1 MRFGVKP
8 QRHFPVGPKRLD
20 RYAHSRASGYA
31 TYTTLLLH
39 VNGRATLSETVRDPM
54 NPIPQPFR
62 RSRFS
67 TVFTVSVWSSL
78 VLGGCSQGATPGSP
92 NPEPTATNTAPSPA
106 PNTPAANHWAFQSL
120 TSPELPAVEGVEW
133 IANPI
138 DTFVLAKLEA
148 LGRAPAPPALPEKLA
163 RRVSLVLTGLPLP
176 LAELDAFGS
185 APSRE
190 AYEAL
195 VDRLLA
201 SPRYGEHLAVNW
213 LDIARYSDTDGFQ
226 YDINRPAWPWRDWVI
241 DAFNSNLPYDQF
253 VLQQVAGDLLPEPTP
268 NSILATAFNRN
279 HAIQGENGLLLNSFR
294 DRYVTDRVETVS
306 KAWMGITMGCAKCHD
321 HKYEP
326 ILAQDFYRVY
336 DCFNQLDEGDN
347 GPSTKFRPT
356 SMLDSPLSATLVNQL
371 DTRMAELTA
380 NGADSIKVSELSAD
394 KANTVAQAVRV
405 MADQP
410 SRRTTQLLQGG
421 RYDAPTG
428 DPLRCSAPVV
438 LPPFKPE
445 FPDNRLGFAQWLT
458 MPENPLT
465 ARVVVNRFWA
475 QVFGTGLVP
484 SLDNFGVQTS
494 PSAHA
499 ALLDWLAVRF
509 IESGWD
515 VKALLRLMV
524 TSNTFQQAADTTGDE
539 ITFDA
544 TNQYHGR
551 GPRFRLGAEAIRDSA
566 LFAGGLLVELHG
578 GPPAY
583 PYQPPG
589 LWEEL
594 SWEYNLISYPVKS
607 GDSLYRRSVY
617 SFWKKTLPPP
627 MFSLFDAPEREVS
640 CAYRETSVTPLQSLA
655 LLNDRQFIQAAEALA
670 RQALQATA
678 LDPAAARA
686 LAFRTLTARTPTAEE
701 EAILA
706 ETYASQYAAHQA
718 KDPAALP
725 DVLQVLATTEVVRI
739 ILNLNE
745 TVTVE

>member
-1 MRFGVKP
+1 
-8 QRHFPVGPKRLD
+8 
-20 RYAHSRASGYA
+20 
-31 TYTTLLLH
+31 
-39 VNGRATLSETVRDPM
+39 
-54 NPIPQPFR
+54 
-62 RSRFS
+62 
-67 TVFTVSVWSSL
+67 
-78 VLGGCSQGATPGSP
+78 
-92 NPEPTATNTAPSPA
+92 
-106 PNTPAANHWAFQSL
+106 
-120 TSPELPAVEGVEW
+120 
-133 IANPI
+133 
-138 DTFVLAKLEA
+138 
-148 LGRAPAPPALPEKLA
+148 
-163 RRVSLVLTGLPLP
+163 
-176 LAELDAFGS
+176 
-185 APSRE
+185 
-190 AYEAL
+190 
-195 VDRLLA
+195 
-201 SPRYGEHLAVNW
+201 
-213 LDIARYSDTDGFQ
+213 
-226 YDINRPAWPWRDWVI
+226 
-241 DAFNSNLPYDQF
+241 
-253 VLQQVAGDLLPEPTP
+253 
-268 NSILATAFNRN
+268 
-279 HAIQGENGLLLNSFR
+279 
-294 DRYVTDRVETVS
+294 
-306 KAWMGITMGCAKCHD
+306 
-321 HKYEP
+321 
-326 ILAQDFYRVY
+326 
-336 DCFNQLDEGDN
+336 
-347 GPSTKFRPT
+347 
-356 SMLDSPLSATLVNQL
+356 
-371 DTRMAELTA
+371 
-380 NGADSIKVSELSAD
+380 
-394 KANTVAQAVRV
+394 VRV

-410 SRRTTQLLQGG
+410 SRRTTQLLTGG

-484 SLDNFGVQTS
+484 SLDNFGVQTA

-524 TSNTFQQAADTTGDE
+524 TSNTFQQAAETTGDE

-551 GPRFRLGAEAIRDSA
+551 GPRFRLGAEAIRDAA

-594 SWEYNLISYPVKS
+594 SWEYNLISYPVKL

-655 LLNDRQFIQAAEALA
+655 LLNDRQFIQAAEGLA

-678 LDPAAARA
+678 WDPAAARA
-686 LAFRTLTARTPTAEE
+686 LAFRTLTARTPTVEE
-701 EAILA
+701 ETILA
-706 ETYASQYAAHQA
+706 EAYTSQYAAHQA
-718 KDPAALP
+718 KDPAAIP
-725 DVLQVLATTEVVRI
+725 DVLQVLATTEAVRI